1 MKNTI
6 CGFDQDAVLDLRKVV
21 NEDGHIKTIKPD
33 CTDLEILSWIVW
45 RSPMNSTEFG
55 VPASYGA
62 LRREMPAI
70 DITNNTF
77 YSKLKKMVRLG
88 LLIKTEGDPG
98 RSESFYIPGEKYRRL
113 LAD

>member
-21 NEDGHIKTIKPD
+21 NEDGRIKAIKPD

-55 VPASYGA
+55 VPVSYGA

-70 DITNNTF
+70 DISADTF
-77 YSKLKKMVRLG
+77 YRKLKKMVRLG
-88 LLIKTEGDPG
+88 LLMKTEGHPG
-98 RSESFYIPGEKYRRL
+98 RSESFYIPGVNYRKL

>member
-6 CGFDQDAVLDLRKVV
+6 CGFNQDAVIGIRKVV
-21 NEDGHIKTIKPD
+21 KEDNKIKTIKLD
-33 CTDLEILSWIVW
+33 CTDLEILRWIIW

-55 VPASYGA
+55 VPAAYGA
-62 LRREMPAI
+62 LIREMPAI
-70 DITNNTF
+70 DITNGTF

-88 LLIKTEGDPG
+88 ILTKTEGDPG
-98 RSESFYIPGEKYRRL
+98 RSESFYIPGEKYRQL

>member
-6 CGFDQDAVLDLRKVV
+6 CGFDQDAVIALRKVV
-21 NEDGHIKTIKPD
+21 KEDGHIKTIKPD
-33 CTDLEILSWIVW
+33 CTDLEILRWIVW

-62 LRREMPAI
+62 LVNEMPAL
-70 DITNNTF
+70 DITNGTF

-88 LLIKTEGDPG
+88 LLTKTEGHPG
-98 RSESFYIPGEKYRRL
+98 RSESFYIPGPNYRRL